1 MGDRYLVCSPEINH
15 REASHFCSQ
24 PTQIKTAIKHMS
36 KPVILCVDDEPDI
49 LNTLKM
55 QLKNEFKDDY
65 FYELAESGDEALDLL
80 EDFQEECQVI
90 VVVSDWLMPGIKGDE
105 LLIKVHQKYPKI
117 ITVMLTGQAD
127 AAAVERVVK
136 EADLYCCL
144 YKPWS
149 SKELIEMT
157 KSGLAKL

>member
-1 MGDRYLVCSPEINH
+1 MN
-15 REASHFCSQ
+15 
-24 PTQIKTAIKHMS
+24 
-36 KPVILCVDDEPDI
+36 KPIILCVDDEPDI

-55 QLKNEFKDDY
+55 QLKKEFKNNY

-80 EDFQEECQVI
+80 ENFQEKAQVI

-117 ITVMLTGQAD
+117 IKVMLTGQAD
-127 AAAVERVVK
+127 AAAVQRAVE

-144 YKPWS
+144 YKPWK
-149 SKELIEMT
+149 SKDLIET
-157 KSGLAKL
+157 IKSGLAKL

>member
-1 MGDRYLVCSPEINH
+1 MN
-15 REASHFCSQ
+15 
-24 PTQIKTAIKHMS
+24 

-49 LNTLKM
+49 LNTLKI
-55 QLKNEFKDDY
+55 QLKNEFKNDY

-80 EDFQEECQVI
+80 KDFQEEVQVI
-90 VVVSDWLMPGIKGDE
+90 VVISDWLMPGIKGDE

-117 ITVMLTGQAD
+117 IKVMLTGQAD
-127 AAAVERVVK
+127 AAALQRAVQ

-144 YKPWS
+144 YKPWN
-149 SKELIEMT
+149 SKELIEAI

>member
-1 MGDRYLVCSPEINH
+1 MN
-15 REASHFCSQ
+15 
-24 PTQIKTAIKHMS
+24 

-55 QLKNEFKDDY
+55 QLKNEFKNDY

-80 EDFQEECQVI
+80 KDFQEEVQVI
-90 VVVSDWLMPGIKGDE
+90 VVISDWLMPGIKGDE

-117 ITVMLTGQAD
+117 IKVMLTGQAD
-127 AAAVERVVK
+127 AAALQRAVQ

-144 YKPWS
+144 YKPWQ
-149 SKELIEMT
+149 SKELIET
-157 KSGLAKL
+157 IKSGLAKL

>member
-1 MGDRYLVCSPEINH
+1 
-15 REASHFCSQ
+15 
-24 PTQIKTAIKHMS
+24 MS

-80 EDFQEECQVI
+80 EEFPTEDEVI

-105 LLIKVHQKYPKI
+105 LLIKIHQKYPKI
-117 ITVMLTGQAD
+117 IKVMLTGQAD
-127 AAAVERVVK
+127 AEAVQRAVQA
-136 EADLYCCL
+136 ADLHCCL
-144 YKPWS
+144 YKPWN
-149 SKELIEMT
+149 SKELIET
-157 KSGLAKL
+157 IKSGLAKL

>member
-1 MGDRYLVCSPEINH
+1 MN
-15 REASHFCSQ
+15 
-24 PTQIKTAIKHMS
+24 

-55 QLKNEFKDDY
+55 QLKNEFKNDY
-65 FYELAESGDEALDLL
+65 FYELAESGDEALDVL
-80 EDFQEECQVI
+80 EDFQEEAQVI

-117 ITVMLTGQAD
+117 IKVMLTGQAD
-127 AAAVERVVK
+127 AAAVQRAVE

-144 YKPWS
+144 YKPWQ
-149 SKELIEMT
+149 SKDLIET
-157 KSGLAKL
+157 IKSGLANL

>member
-1 MGDRYLVCSPEINH
+1 MN
-15 REASHFCSQ
+15 
-24 PTQIKTAIKHMS
+24 
-36 KPVILCVDDEPDI
+36 KPIILCVDDEPDI

-55 QLKNEFKDDY
+55 QLKNEFKNAY

-80 EDFQEECQVI
+80 EDFQEKAQVI

-117 ITVMLTGQAD
+117 IKVMLTGQAD
-127 AAAVERVVK
+127 AAAVQRAVE

-144 YKPWS
+144 YKPWQ
-149 SKELIEMT
+149 SKDLIET
-157 KSGLAKL
+157 IKSGLAKL

>member
-1 MGDRYLVCSPEINH
+1 MN
-15 REASHFCSQ
+15 
-24 PTQIKTAIKHMS
+24 

-80 EDFQEECQVI
+80 EDFEEAAQVI
-90 VVVSDWLMPGIKGDE
+90 VVISDWLMPGIKGDE

-127 AAAVERVVK
+127 GDAVERAVQ

-144 YKPWS
+144 YKPW
-149 SKELIEMT
+149 KTKDLIET
-157 KSGLAKL
+157 IKSGVAKL

>member
-1 MGDRYLVCSPEINH
+1 MN
-15 REASHFCSQ
+15 
-24 PTQIKTAIKHMS
+24 
-36 KPVILCVDDEPDI
+36 KPIILCVDDEPDI

-55 QLKNEFKDDY
+55 QLKKEFKNDY

-80 EDFQEECQVI
+80 EEFQEKAQVI

-117 ITVMLTGQAD
+117 IKVMLTGQAD
-127 AAAVERVVK
+127 AGAVQRALE

-144 YKPWS
+144 YKPWQ
-149 SKELIEMT
+149 SKDLIEII

>member
-1 MGDRYLVCSPEINH
+1 MN
-15 REASHFCSQ
+15 
-24 PTQIKTAIKHMS
+24 

-80 EDFQEECQVI
+80 EDFEEAAQVI
-90 VVVSDWLMPGIKGDE
+90 VVISDWLMPGIKGDE

-127 AAAVERVVK
+127 ADAVERAVQ

-144 YKPWS
+144 YKPW
-149 SKELIEMT
+149 KTKDLIET
-157 KSGLAKL
+157 IKSGVAKL

>member
-1 MGDRYLVCSPEINH
+1 MN
-15 REASHFCSQ
+15 
-24 PTQIKTAIKHMS
+24 
-36 KPVILCVDDEPDI
+36 KPIILCVDDEPDI

-55 QLKNEFKDDY
+55 QLKNEFKNDY
-65 FYELAESGDEALDLL
+65 FYELAESGEEALDLL
-80 EDFQEECQVI
+80 EEFQEKAQVI

-117 ITVMLTGQAD
+117 IKVMLTGQAD
-127 AAAVERVVK
+127 AGAVQRALE

-144 YKPWS
+144 YKPWQ
-149 SKELIEMT
+149 SKDLIEII

>member
-1 MGDRYLVCSPEINH
+1 MN
-15 REASHFCSQ
+15 
-24 PTQIKTAIKHMS
+24 

-55 QLKNEFKDDY
+55 QLKNEFKNDY

-80 EDFQEECQVI
+80 EDFQEEAQVI

-117 ITVMLTGQAD
+117 IKVMLTGQAD
-127 AAAVERVVK
+127 AAALQRAVE

-144 YKPWS
+144 YKPWQ
-149 SKELIEMT
+149 SKDLINII